1 MNEKKKKRSYT
12 EDFKLEAI
20 RLYEST
26 EKSQAEVEQ
35 ELGMTAGL
43 LSKWISRY
51 REEGADAF
59 PGKGNLS
66 GRDEEIY
73 RLKEEIRI
81 LKQERDILKK
91 TVSIF
96 SNPK

>member
-51 REEGADAF
+51 RKEGADAF

-66 GRDEEIY
+66 GHDAEIY
-73 RLKEEIRI
+73 PYRAKTSSDRKRGKKVGKPTI
-81 LKQERDILKK
+81 L
-91 TVSIF
+91 
-96 SNPK
+96 